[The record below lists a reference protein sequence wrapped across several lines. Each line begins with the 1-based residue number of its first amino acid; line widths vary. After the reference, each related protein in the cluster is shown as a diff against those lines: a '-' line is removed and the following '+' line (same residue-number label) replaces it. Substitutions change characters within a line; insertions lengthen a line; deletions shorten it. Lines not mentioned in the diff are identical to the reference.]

1 MKINKPIDLRK
12 LIFEKVSQEQIF
24 RYYYPYK
31 FTLNQRC
38 LSCFQKENHPSM
50 IIGTKSQSGDIIFKC
65 FNSKHQGDCIS
76 FVMQLHDLDYLDA
89 LEKIAQDFG
98 LKDSSNTKY
107 EQIIKELPKTTVI
120 KQKKAPDIVVATR
133 QFNREELSYWNDY
146 YQDIEDLKRENVYV
160 PRKIWINR
168 NLIELKSTELTFCY
182 YYPEIDK
189 WKIYKPLV
197 AKERKWFTNVNFD
210 YIENIE
216 NVIHCPKVLI
226 SKSKKDKMVLD
237 KALNF
242 TCLIT
247 TQAEDI
253 TCFNE
258 HSIEVLK
265 TCKEV
270 YTVYDNDL
278 KGKTA
283 SWALT
288 TNYGWKHCNVPDRL
302 LKEGISDFADF
313 AKFKGIEKVYN
324 HFVKKN
330 II

>member
-12 LIFEKVSQEQIF
+12 LIFEKISQEQIF

-38 LSCFQKENHPSM
+38 LSCFQKENNPSM
-50 IIGTKSQSGDIIFKC
+50 IIGTKSQSGDIVFKC
-65 FNSKHQGDCIS
+65 FNSHHKGDCIN
-76 FVMQLHDLDYLDA
+76 FVMQMFNLDYIES
-89 LEKIAQDFG
+89 LEKIAEDFG
-98 LKDSSNTKY
+98 LKEHSGIKY
-107 EQIIKELPKTTVI
+107 EAIIKELPKTTVI
-120 KQKKAPDIVVATR
+120 KQKKAPDIVVSTR
-133 QFNREELSYWNDY
+133 PFNSNELNYWNDY
-146 YQDIEDLKRENVYV
+146 YQDISDLKRENIYV
-160 PRKIWINR
+160 PKKIWINK
-168 NLIELKSTELTFCY
+168 NPIDLKVSELTFCY
-182 YYPEIDK
+182 YYPENDK
-189 WKIYKPLV
+189 WKLYKPN
-197 AKERKWFTNVNFD
+197 ASKEKKWFTNQAFD

-216 NVIHCPKVLI
+216 KVKNCQKVLI
-226 SKSKKDKMVLD
+226 AKSKKDKMLLN

-242 TCLIT
+242 NCLVT

-253 TCFNE
+253 TCFNQN
-258 HSIEVLK
+258 SIDILN

-288 TNYGWKHCNVPDRL
+288 NNFGWKHCNVPDEL
-302 LKEGISDFADF
+302 LKNGVSDFADW
-313 AKFKGIEKVYN
+313 AKITNLKTIEDYFKL
-324 HFVKKN
+324 KN